1 MNQSL
6 SSILFV
12 QNRSQYH
19 VDSAFSFTG
28 KERDEETGYSYFGA
42 RYYDADLLT
51 GWVSVDPMADKYPSI
66 SPYAYCA
73 WNPVKL
79 VDPDGQDI
87 WLVNKNGERIK
98 YQVGMSNEGLDKYTS
113 ETILALNR
121 LVQTKTIGLSI
132 FQLSNTTYVSLE
144 IIESEETSAYIGVD
158 DRFIKDNYPIINFNP
173 YLGIMS
179 CKTNEILSPAA
190 CLGYELGHIFN
201 EIESPKDFYMRR
213 QTFCDDGWSQMED
226 FYTITN

>member
-1 MNQSL
+1 MLKLENIVKEYAVGDEVVRALKGVSIEFRDNEFV
-6 SSILFV
+6 SILGP
-12 QNRSQYH
+12 SGC
-19 VDSAFSFTG
+19 G
-28 KERDEETGYSYFGA
+28 KTT
-42 RYYDADLLT
+42 LLNII
-51 GWVSVDPMADKYPSI
+51 G
-66 SPYAYCA
+66 
-73 WNPVKL
+73 
-79 VDPDGQDI
+79 
-87 WLVNKNGERIK
+87 
-98 YQVGMSNEGLDKYTS
+98 GLDKYTS

-158 DRFIKDNYPIINFNP
+158 DRFIMDNHPIINFNP

-190 CLGYELGHIFN
+190 CLGHELGHIFN
-201 EIESPKDFYMRR
+201 AIESPKDFYMRR

-226 FYTITN
+226 FYTITNRN

>member
-1 MNQSL
+1 M
-6 SSILFV
+6 
-12 QNRSQYH
+12 
-19 VDSAFSFTG
+19 
-28 KERDEETGYSYFGA
+28 
-42 RYYDADLLT
+42 
-51 GWVSVDPMADKYPSI
+51 SVDPMADKYPSI
-66 SPYAYCA
+66 SSYAYCA

-158 DRFIKDNYPIINFNP
+158 DRFIMDNHPIINFNP

-190 CLGYELGHIFN
+190 CLGHELGHIFN
-201 EIESPKDFYMRR
+201 AIESPKDFYMRR

-226 FYTITN
+226 FYTITNWEHGIANEWKELCRNAHNTISPEGEEIYKIIITKGSTTTEIE